1 MKLATNIT
9 SLNPRTVAWV
19 SLVFAIALVVAT
31 AIEIVLWRSETLL
44 SFVVPFIIY
53 TLVSLRLLPWRTPTR
68 RAFSTGLPL
77 GMFTPLI
84 LYWFG
89 YSF

>member
-1 MKLATNIT
+1 MKLAANIT
-9 SLNPRTVAWV
+9 GLDPRMVAWV
-19 SLVFAIALVVAT
+19 SLAFAIALVVAT

-44 SFVVPFIIY
+44 AFIVPFTIY

-68 RAFSTGLPL
+68 RAFSTGLLL

-89 YSF
+89 YPL